1 FAVLKFTTNSSFVG
15 CSTGT
20 SAGFAPLRTL
30 PRMTAD
36 CRHIAARL
44 GRKRPVRQ
52 FLPCFEAEDS
62 TEGGLLHCG
71 ISKEPLSAVGSI
83 WSNRR
88 ARDGLVMS
96 ASVRSRPNRSGL
108 CTRRGSSPQLPEFR
122 NLVRLIFK
130 SCC

>member
-1 FAVLKFTTNSSFVG
+1 
-15 CSTGT
+15 
-20 SAGFAPLRTL
+20 
-30 PRMTAD
+30 D

-108 CTRRGSSPQLPEFR
+108 CTRRGSSPQLRDFR
-122 NLVRLIFK
+122 NLVRLLFKWGCCFGRPVANCSDCKCAHPPQFVIFAFVHV
-130 SCC
+130 